1 VRVVPSELFLLDH
14 VIVALVGVD
23 HVSEISSTVE
33 VVAVNILGF
42 FIHVASLVGLHD
54 KLLEAE
60 LVLK

>member
-14 VIVALVGVD
+14 VIVTLVSMD
-23 HVSEISSTVE
+23 HVSEISSTIE
-33 VVAVNILGF
+33 VVAINILGF

-60 LVLK
+60 FVLK